1 MRPGSTA
8 SASGSPTRHLLGQ
21 AREAAWNHAIAKA
34 DQLATLSGHTLG
46 KATTITEVVQGP
58 VVPMPRIMAADG
70 DVGEGI
76 DSHPAG
82 HVVGDGDAS
91 SGVRLPG
98 VTPPTGNTR
107 RLPILE
113 TGNRRAQLNDHSR
126 RIYDSMLGL
135 LSNAEN
141 PTPLVRLNHVVPLQH
156 TEVYAKLEWYN
167 LFGSVKDRIVEHDPG
182 GTGAGRAD
190 RRRPGRANLGQHW
203 SRPDHDGQPSA
214 ST

>member
-1 MRPGSTA
+1 M
-8 SASGSPTRHLLGQ
+8 
-21 AREAAWNHAIAKA
+21 
-34 DQLATLSGHTLG
+34 
-46 KATTITEVVQGP
+46 
-58 VVPMPRIMAADG
+58 
-70 DVGEGI
+70 
-76 DSHPAG
+76 
-82 HVVGDGDAS
+82 
-91 SGVRLPG
+91 
-98 VTPPTGNTR
+98 TPPTGNTR

-167 LFGSVKDRIVEHDPG
+167 LFGSVKDCIASNMIQEAREQGEPTDE
-182 GTGAGRAD
+182 D
-190 RRRPGRANLGQHW
+190 SGRANLGQHW